1 MSQALG
7 SRGELLVDLFNTME
21 WLEEREKFAHLVM
34 QCVTINKLCYRLSST
49 GGDVLQRVSTLKLRL
64 SKYMKVRCN
73 ACTVIIVS
81 YTTRIFG
88 DFARVSENVGSKY

>member
-34 QCVTINKLCYRLSST
+34 QCVTI
-49 GGDVLQRVSTLKLRL
+49 
-64 SKYMKVRCN
+64 
-73 ACTVIIVS
+73 IS
-81 YTTRIFG
+81 YVTDYPAQVEMCFKE
-88 DFARVSENVGSKY
+88 SPL